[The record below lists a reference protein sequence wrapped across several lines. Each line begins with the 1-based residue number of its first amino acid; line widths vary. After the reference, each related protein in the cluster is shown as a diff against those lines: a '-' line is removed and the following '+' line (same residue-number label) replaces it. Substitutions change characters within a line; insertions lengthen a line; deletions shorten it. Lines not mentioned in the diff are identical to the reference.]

1 MPSYYLLATVVA
13 VLFIVTIWANA
24 NERGNSCRGKRHFTD
39 YHPSKYCYK
48 CGTKLESFPR
58 CPSCTREYNPSY
70 TRYCP
75 ECGQK
80 LPKIKSCVVILATDN
95 NIK

>member
-1 MPSYYLLATVVA
+1 MLVGLIIFTV
-13 VLFIVTIWANA
+13 LDNLNRI
-24 NERGNSCRGKRHFTD
+24 GSCRGKRHFTD

-48 CGTKLESFPR
+48 CGTKLESFPK

-70 TRYCP
+70 TRHCP

>member
-58 CPSCTREYNPSY
+58 FKTWIKTFDLSPGDLNP
-70 TRYCP
+70 
-75 ECGQK
+75 
-80 LPKIKSCVVILATDN
+80 LPDCVGLSHVNLQTG
-95 NIK
+95 